1 MRYDTWQYL
10 SCTETSLTLPDVVD
24 KHINI
29 SLYLFKRWSQYPRG
43 LMYRSTAARL
53 LGLRV
58 RIPSEAWMS
67 VYYECRVLSGRGL
80 CDKPITR
87 PEEYYRLW
95 CVLLCDIET
104 SRIKITFS
112 AFDNNSKGNKM
123 LTKGRNILI

>member
-1 MRYDTWQYL
+1 
-10 SCTETSLTLPDVVD
+10 
-24 KHINI
+24 
-29 SLYLFKRWSQYPRG
+29 
-43 LMYRSTAARL
+43 
-53 LGLRV
+53 
-58 RIPSEAWMS
+58 MS